1 MGEPAPAEG
10 APEAPAEAQDDTLS
24 EEEILKRMGTSEK
37 PGQIPLEPGDGGLK
51 GFFLNTNNYLKYGL
65 VDDAEE
71 KDDVHFSGTRRVKPY
86 RFLSK
91 QDILDE
97 VKKFGFN
104 CDFHPEQK
112 TIEKYPCPEVLLMRD
127 PDRMYDNNFV
137 FCTTKDAF
145 TKWSAKIEEL
155 REEVIAAFTN
165 ELMGGD
171 GGGEGEGGDGGDG
184 DDGQEE
190 NIQVRDLPRDCHDWV
205 SETMEQTHTDV
216 AYFTVTNTRPLMQ
229 VMISQKRAS
238 FGAAVKF
245 SDSGENLQS
254 CRPQKDPNFA
264 LQRKEL
270 EIGIQAVKEM
280 STSSCQTTWFRPV
293 NASVQYSSDDFMEGD
308 NELGY
313 EQVDQLSE
321 FLTSVSRIVEEA
333 LQTNETVDIFKEEFA
348 NLGEEEIGF
357 GSKSNSN
364 IKEVRNFHDVTYTK
378 GKRIEWV
385 EWVPD
390 STEMLA
396 CSCCDNSP
404 FQERL
409 ENSGKAS
416 VSTILLWSFQ
426 DSLAPHAILLS
437 PWEVPVFKFC
447 PTDRQY
453 LVGGLSSGQLI
464 IWKLTD
470 LDFGHKN
477 LEKRQGGMDEEKG
490 SSIAQIVHR
499 QVSVIDESHKKP
511 VLAIEWLPPN
521 LEIERRGRAHEKTS
535 TDGACKYF
543 ITTAGDGQ
551 VMIWDFQAVLEAL
564 NDSDFFWK
572 PIHKIQLQRQ
582 DSGTEMGCCHLL
594 YCKDRKDDKGNQLL
608 TNFYSSTEEGELIYG
623 DWAARAEEDR
633 KPEFCKRMFTVSK
646 TFRPMLSLERS
657 PFFPDILL
665 GVTDWAFYLWKDGV
679 KEHLFQSC
687 SSSNY
692 FTRGVWSPTRPAVIL
707 LGRLDGGLDIW
718 DFSDQ
723 SHKASLFHPVTS
735 VAVSS
740 MIFLSCNNPNEEQ
753 KLAIGDEHGHLHV
766 LNMPKNLVKQAGR
779 ELDAMKKFLEREEAR
794 VEYFEK
800 RRVEL
805 AELKE
810 TLEKQQQMAADKG
823 EEATASKEA
832 DTEKE
837 DQAAEALYKKLE
849 LECKMELGLA

>member
-10 APEAPAEAQDDTLS
+10 APAEEAEEEQEDTLS
-24 EEEILKRMGTSEK
+24 EEEILKRLGNL
-37 PGQIPLEPGDGGLK
+37 PLEPGDSGIK

-65 VDDAEE
+65 VDAEAE
-71 KDDVHFSGTRRVKPY
+71 TEGVFFSGTRSVKPY
-86 RFLSK
+86 RYLNK
-91 QDILDE
+91 QELLDE
-97 VKKFGFN
+97 VKKYGFN
-104 CDFHPEQK
+104 CDFHPIQK
-112 TIEKYPCPEVLLMRD
+112 ELEKFQGPEILLVRD
-127 PDRMYDNNFV
+127 PERVYENNFV
-137 FCTTKDAF
+137 WCCTKDGFA
-145 TKWSAKIEEL
+145 KWHKKIEEM
-155 REEVIAAFTN
+155 REEIIAAFTA
-165 ELMGGD
+165 ELMGGGGDEGGGD
-171 GGGEGEGGDGGDG
+171 GGGDADDGG
-184 DDGQEE
+184 DGQEE
-190 NIQVRDLPRDCHDWV
+190 NIQVRDLPKDCHDWV

-216 AYFTVTNTRPLMQ
+216 AYFTVSNSRPLMQ
-229 VMISQKRAS
+229 VMISQKRAQ
-238 FGAAVKF
+238 FGANVKF

-280 STSSCQTTWFRPV
+280 ATSSCQTTWFRPV
-293 NASVQYSSDDFMEGD
+293 NASVQYSSDDFMKD
-308 NELGY
+308 NENEMGFELI
-313 EQVDQLSE
+313 DDLSL
-321 FLTSVSRIVEEA
+321 FLTTVSQMMEEA

-409 ENSGKAS
+409 ENSGKAG

-447 PTDRQY
+447 PSDRQY

-477 LEKRQGGMDEEKG
+477 LEKRAAIDEEKG
-490 SSIAQIVHR
+490 STIAQITHR

-511 VLAIEWLPPN
+511 VLAIEFLPPT
-521 LEIERRGRAHEKTS
+521 LEIERRGRAHEKS
-535 TDGACKYF
+535 SSDGACKYF
-543 ITTAGDGQ
+543 LTTAGDGQ
-551 VMIWDFQAVLEAL
+551 VMIWDFQALIDSL
-564 NDSDFFWK
+564 NDNDFFWK

-582 DSGTEMGCCHLL
+582 DSGTEMGLCQLL
-594 YCKDRKDDKGNQLL
+594 YCKDRKDDKGNPLL
-608 TNFYSSTEEGELIYG
+608 TNFYASTEEGELIFG

-740 MIFLSCNNPNEEQ
+740 MIFLSCTNPNEEQ

-766 LNMPKNLVKQAGR
+766 LNMPKNLVKQTGR

-794 VEYFEK
+794 VGYFET

-805 AELKE
+805 GELKE
-810 TLEKQQQMAADKG
+810 TLEKQAQMAADKG
-823 EEATASKEA
+823 EEQQANKEA
-832 DTEKE
+832 DDEKL
-837 DQAAEALYKKLE
+837 DQAAESAYQKLE
-849 LECKMELGLA
+849 LECKMELGLC